1 MMHPELNSIQLLL
14 LDVDGVMTD
23 GRIIYDSN
31 GNEIKSFH
39 VKDGLGIRLLIEA
52 GIQVGI
58 VTGRGSKALRHRCK
72 NLGIELLYEHTID
85 KKKVLLEILEK
96 TGFRIDQVAFMGDDL
111 PDISLLKEVGV
122 GISVANAA
130 SDVIAAADMVTQKD
144 GGDGAVREI
153 CEAILKSKNMWHNIV
168 QHFS

>member
-1 MMHPELNSIQLLL
+1 MINQRLQSIQLLL

-23 GRIIYDSN
+23 GRIIYDAE
-31 GNEIKSFH
+31 GNEIKSFN

-58 VTGRGSKALRHRCK
+58 ITGRGSNALRHRCK
-72 NLGIELLYEHTID
+72 NLGIDLLYEHTLD
-85 KKKVLLEILEK
+85 KKKVLFEILEK
-96 TGFRIDQVAFMGDDL
+96 THFSVNQVAFMGDDL
-111 PDISLLKEVGV
+111 PDIPLLKEVAV

-130 SDVIAAADMVTQKD
+130 SEVIAAADMVTHNP

-153 CEAILKSKNMWHNIV
+153 CEAILKAKNQWDPVV
-168 QHFS
+168 QRFS